1 MSQNKPTNERS
12 SLSARKLRGVL
23 LPFPTPFDA
32 AGEIDAA
39 ALRANI
45 ERWNETGIGG
55 YVALGS
61 TGERVHLDE
70 REYALIIE
78 TARAC
83 VPREM
88 TFIAGA
94 GQQGTDATIKEVRL
108 AARAGADAVLVITP
122 HFYRGAMNHAAL
134 YKHYTAVADASPVPL
149 ILYSIPQNTGIAL
162 APETVARLGEHEN
175 INGIKD
181 SSGEMVGFN
190 ETLRLVRDDFA
201 VLTGHAAVF
210 YAALASGAH
219 GAILAAAC
227 AAPRLAVA
235 IARAFDAGEH
245 ALALRLQRKLAPLAR
260 AVTTLHGIGGLK
272 VALDLSGY
280 AGGHV
285 RAPLEMPDDAARPEI
300 QRLLDAS
307 ALTPDEE
314 KLLQTS
320 TEETSERFE

>member
-1 MSQNKPTNERS
+1 M
-12 SLSARKLRGVL
+12 L
-23 LPFPTPFDA
+23 LPFTTPFDA
-32 AGEIDAA
+32 AGAIDAA

-70 REYALIIE
+70 REYAFVIE

-94 GQQGTDATIKEVRL
+94 GQQSTQATIKEVRL
-108 AARAGADAVLVITP
+108 AARAGADAVLIITP
-122 HFYRGAMNHAAL
+122 NFYRAAMNPATL
-134 YKHYTAVADASPVPL
+134 YKHYMTVADASPVPL
-149 ILYSIPQNTGIAL
+149 VLYSIPQNTGIAL
-162 APETVARLGEHEN
+162 APETVARLSEHEN
-175 INGIKD
+175 IHGIKD
-181 SSGEMVGFN
+181 SSGEMVGFT

-210 YAALASGAH
+210 YPSLAAGAH

-235 IARAFDAGEH
+235 IARAYDAGEH

-260 AVTTLHGIGGLK
+260 AVTTLYGVGGLK
-272 VALDLSGY
+272 VALELSGY

-285 RAPLEMPDDAARPEI
+285 RAPLEMPDDDARREI
-300 QRLLDAS
+300 GRLLDAS

-314 KLLQTS
+314 EFLQASAKATS
-320 TEETSERFE
+320 SSVS